1 MGEEL
6 AFNAGDTE
14 DVVSIPGQ
22 EDALE
27 KETIPVFLPG
37 KSRGQK
43 DLAGYSP
50 QRVARGWR

>member
-6 AFNAGDTE
+6 AFNAVDTE
-14 DVVSIPGQ
+14 DMVSIPGQ

>member
-14 DVVSIPGQ
+14 DMVSIPGQ

-37 KSRGQK
+37 KSQGQK
-43 DLAGYSP
+43 GRAGYSP
-50 QRVARGWR
+50 QRVERGWT